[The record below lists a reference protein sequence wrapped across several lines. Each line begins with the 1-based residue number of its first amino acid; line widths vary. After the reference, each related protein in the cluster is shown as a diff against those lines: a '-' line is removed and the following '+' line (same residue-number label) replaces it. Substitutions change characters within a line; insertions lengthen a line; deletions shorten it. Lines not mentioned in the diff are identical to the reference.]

1 VAGAIRDAREAR
13 GWSQSELARRLNK
26 TQTAISYWE
35 AGKRLPGIDDLVEL
49 AGVLDTTV
57 DVFFPPEQVR
67 RPVTAVLRATAAR
80 LADTE
85 LQAAIDR
92 LLVEAEEADPL
103 QASIAIMASTP
114 THAAN
119 ELLEKAAIAGPPVP
133 VEHLAQLCGV
143 LVFYE
148 DFPDSLSGL
157 VFANEGTAVIGV
169 NANHTEN
176 RQRFSLAHELGHNLL
191 GHHLESRG
199 SEDRIHIDTTE
210 GALLGYDWR
219 AERAANE
226 FAAEVLMPRRFI
238 SAVFKEAQD
247 PAALASSFAVSEI
260 AMGYRLVNLGLR

>member
-1 VAGAIRDAREAR
+1 MSGTSAWVAGAIRDAREAR

-191 GHHLESRG
+191 GHHLESQ
-199 SEDRIHIDTTE
+199 